1 MKILVRNA
9 LFHGPLPIHLR
20 SKAKAGSR
28 ADFLIEDGI
37 VTKTGTNL
45 KASGAV
51 VLASADLHLSRGFT
65 DLYAHFGTPGFENRE
80 TLESGGMAALAGGFT
95 RVLLQPDTRPVL
107 QSGGEVVSLRMQ
119 AAHLPV
125 DVRIAAALTEDLA
138 GQACSDML
146 DLKHH
151 GASAFSN
158 ANNPIP
164 DAGSM
169 LRLLQYG
176 GMTGLP
182 LMVVPSELG
191 LSRGAQVHE
200 SPLSVQWGLAGSPT
214 VAETLA
220 IERDL
225 ALLRYLNG
233 PAQLHFSK
241 ISSAE
246 SVAKVRDALSQG
258 LSLSCGVAAHHL
270 MSTQNDVQG
279 FRTAFK
285 VYPPLRGEHD
295 RRALME
301 GLLDGTISVLCS
313 DHQPGDSESKDV
325 EFPAAA
331 FGQAGLQYAFL
342 AALEAGQSL
351 DSRRRSRWLN
361 RVVQALT
368 DGPEKVL
375 GLEAQVKEAMDQG
388 QPNGWVV
395 FDPGYASSSAR
406 SSEPAPPFPSYTKG
420 VSQAY
425 ASFPFKASI
434 WAVIGPKRTLLAS
447 KA

>member
-1 MKILVRNA
+1 MKILVRHAN
-9 LFHGPLPIHLR
+9 FHGPLPAHLR
-20 SKAKAGSR
+20 SKAKPGVR
-28 ADFLIEDGI
+28 ADFLIEDG
-37 VTKTGTNL
+37 VLTKTGTNL
-45 KASGAV
+45 KAPGAV
-51 VLASADLHLSRGFT
+51 VLSSPDLHLSRGFT

-80 TLESGGMAALAGGFT
+80 TLESGSMAALAGGFT
-95 RVLLQPDTRPVL
+95 RVLLQPDTRPIL

-119 AAHLPV
+119 AAQLPV
-125 DVRIAAALTEDLA
+125 EVLIAAALTEDLA

-146 DLKHH
+146 DLQHH

-158 ANNPIP
+158 ANAPVP

-182 LMVVPSELG
+182 LMVVPSELA

-200 SPLSVQWGLAGSPT
+200 SPLSVQWGLTGSPT
-214 VAETLA
+214 IAETMA

-225 ALLRYLNG
+225 ALLRYLKG
-233 PAQLHFSK
+233 SARLHFSK

-258 LSLSCGVAAHHL
+258 LKLSCGVAAHHV
-270 MSTQNDVQG
+270 MSTQADIHG
-279 FRTAFK
+279 FQTAFK
-285 VYPPLRGEHD
+285 VYPPLRGEED
-295 RRALME
+295 RKALME
-301 GLLDGTISVLCS
+301 GILDGTITVLCS

-331 FGQAGLQYAFL
+331 FGQAGLQHSFL
-342 AALEAGQSL
+342 AALAAGQGL
-351 DSRRRSRWLN
+351 DSRRRSRWVN

-368 DGPEKVL
+368 EGPEKVL
-375 GLEAQVKEAMDQG
+375 GLQEQVQESMEKG

-395 FDPGYASSSAR
+395 FDPGYAPGSVLATQSRQPITTYS
-406 SSEPAPPFPSYTKG
+406 KG

-425 ASFPFKASI
+425 QSYPFKASI
-434 WAVIGPKRTLLAS
+434 LAVIAPKRTLLAS
-447 KA
+447 KV